1 MGKGGIRMKLLNY
14 DSKDLILENMRPIE
28 KQPKPSTHTKAQYK
42 ILCNLIVQKKISRRF
57 FEFIVSELFETD
69 DWKELDYEQV
79 YTLIHVLT
87 FFDYTKVR
95 M

>member
-1 MGKGGIRMKLLNY
+1 MKLLNF

-42 ILCNLIVQKKISRRF
+42 ILCNLITQKKISKRF
-57 FEFIVSELFETD
+57 FEFVISELFGTN
-69 DWKELDYEQV
+69 DWKELDYEQTYQLV
-79 YTLIHVLT
+79 HVLT
-87 FFDYTKVR
+87 YLDYEKVR